1 MPAGMR
7 ASTSAILLFV
17 INMIGLGLGPLFVGA
32 LSDAYSTQFGAE
44 NLRYAMVTALT
55 IGTSGVFF
63 FWKAQRALLS
73 DIEKTQ
79 GMLEAN

>member
-1 MPAGMR
+1 MR
-7 ASTSAILLFV
+7 ASPSAILLFV

-32 LSDAYSTQFGAE
+32 LSDAYSTHFGAE

-63 FWKAQRALLS
+63 FWKAQRTLLS

-79 GMLEAN
+79 GVINPNP